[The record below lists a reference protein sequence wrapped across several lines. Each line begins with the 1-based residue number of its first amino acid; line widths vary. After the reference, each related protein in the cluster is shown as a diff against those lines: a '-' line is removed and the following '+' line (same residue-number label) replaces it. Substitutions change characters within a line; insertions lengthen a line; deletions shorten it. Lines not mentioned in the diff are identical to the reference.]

1 MRPRSPVKTW
11 LGQVIVGMVVTVGIL
26 VFLVPSRNTEAAQII
41 DFRAV
46 VLFGTLTGT
55 TVFLIQTFIFPLFR
69 QFSFVGKLLMTV
81 LTMILAFV
89 VSGGVAMYLT
99 IVLALIDRRTP
110 QAFQTG
116 YEDWIAAVTHPRMAT
131 IIGVSLLVAAVLTWA
146 AQIERKLGHGVLWN
160 WMTGRYH
167 RPRLEERIILFLD
180 LRESTTL
187 AERLGDLEFSAL
199 VKAFIADVGT
209 AIEACGGE
217 ISHYIGDEIV
227 ATWHP
232 RKGLKRSSCLAAVQ
246 AAETA
251 IAHSAAH
258 YQARFGVTP
267 TFKAALHVGS
277 VVATEVG
284 TGKSEIVFHGDAMNT
299 TARLQGLC
307 DEIGCHLITSAELAN
322 RLDPLPKL
330 QPLPVR
336 EVQLKGKERPVA
348 VVAWVPN
355 EVSELTTPSAE
366 TR

>member
-11 LGQVIVGMVVTVGIL
+11 LGQVIVGMVVTAGIL
-26 VFLVPSRNTEAAQII
+26 VFLTPARGSDGARSI

-46 VLFGTLTGT
+46 FLFGTLTGT
-55 TVFLIQTFIFPLFR
+55 TIFLVQTFVFPLFQR
-69 QFSFVGKLLMTV
+69 FSFVGKLLMTV

-89 VSGGVAMYLT
+89 VSGGLAMYFT
-99 IVLALIDRRTP
+99 IVLTLTDRRAP
-110 QAFQTG
+110 RAFQTG
-116 YEDWIAAVTHPRMAT
+116 YSEWIEAVTHPRMGI
-131 IIGVSLLVAAVLTWA
+131 IIGISLLVAAVLTWA

-160 WMTGRYH
+160 WMIGRYH

-209 AIEACGGE
+209 AIECCDGE

-232 RKGLKRSSCLAAVQ
+232 RKGLKRSACLVAIQ
-246 AAETA
+246 AAEEA
-251 IAHSAAH
+251 IRQRSAR
-258 YQARFGVTP
+258 YQSRFGLTP
-267 TFKAALHVGS
+267 TFKAALHIGS

-299 TARLQGLC
+299 TARLQNLC

-322 RLDPLPKL
+322 RLEPLPHL

-355 EVSELTTPSAE
+355 EVSVAIN
-366 TR
+366 